1 MTLAEDKAV
10 LRRAAFARRKA
21 AHAEGHDAAAQT
33 VLQRHLAP
41 WAGRPL
47 AGYLPIR
54 TEIDPTPVM
63 AAWEGPVGVPV
74 VEGPGRPLRFRAWRP
89 GCRMVEGP
97 FGVLVPEAGEDILP
111 EALIVPLVAFD
122 RRGVRLGYGGGY
134 YDRTL
139 AGLRAFAPVH
149 AVGFAYAAQEE
160 SSLPVEPTDV
170 VLDAVATERGVLV
183 PLLDGAP
190 RPDAVL

>member
-1 MTLAEDKAV
+1 MTKLAEDKAA
-10 LRRAAFARRKA
+10 LRRAALARRKVAHAQGLDATAQATLA
-21 AHAEGHDAAAQT
+21 AH
-33 VLQRHLAP
+33 LLS

-63 AAWEGPVGVPV
+63 AAWHGPVGVPV
-74 VEGPGRPLRFRAWRP
+74 VEGTGRPLRFRAWRP

-97 FGVLVPEAGEDILP
+97 FGILVPETGEEIVPDVV
-111 EALIVPLVAFD
+111 IVPLAAFD
-122 RRGVRLGYGGGY
+122 RRGVRLGYGGGF

-139 AGLRAFAPVH
+139 AMLKAAAAVH

-160 SSLPVEPTDV
+160 VRLPSEATDMP
-170 VLDAVATERGVLV
+170 LDAVVTELGVL
-183 PLLDGAP
+183 
-190 RPDAVL
+190 RPMRSEVSRG